1 VGGEARRSDVALNV
15 IMLGPPGAGKGT
27 QAERLARE
35 HGLPAISTGDM
46 LRDGIKQ
53 QLPLALQAKKK
64 MDRGELVDDETM
76 VGIVRERLAGA
87 DTKRGFVLDGFPRT
101 LFQGQALDEIVAERD
116 DGQLVVVDIVV
127 PEEELVRRLAAR
139 RICGKCGTN
148 ADAGDSVCQR
158 CGGMLVPRSDDDE
171 RVVRERLRVYTQ
183 QSKPL
188 VEYYRRRPTFRAIDG
203 AQLPDRVFQQIEAA
217 VQDAA
222 RAGARHSVGA
232 QG

>member
-1 VGGEARRSDVALNV
+1 VALNV

-27 QAERLARE
+27 QAERLARKR
-35 HGLPAISTGDM
+35 GVPRISTGDM

-53 QLPLALQAKKK
+53 QLPLALHAKDK

-76 VGIVRERLAGA
+76 VGIVRERLSRG
-87 DTKRGFVLDGFPRT
+87 DTKNGFVLDGFPRT
-101 LFQGQALDEIVAERD
+101 GFQGQALDEIMADR

-139 RICGKCGTN
+139 RICSACGTN
-148 ADAGDSVCQR
+148 ADSADSECRR

-171 RVVRERLRVYTQ
+171 RVVRERLKVYTQ

-188 VEYYRRRPTFRAIDG
+188 VDFYRNRPTFRVVDG
-203 AQLPDRVFQQIEAA
+203 TQSPDRVFQQIESAIQS
-217 VQDAA
+217 VL
-222 RAGARHSVGA
+222 AGAGHSVGA

>member
-1 VGGEARRSDVALNV
+1 VTLNV

-27 QAERLARE
+27 QAQRFAQQ
-35 HGLPAISTGDM
+35 HGIPKISTGDM

-53 QLPLALQAKKK
+53 ELPLALKAKEK

-76 VGIVRERLAGA
+76 VGLVRERLGRE
-87 DTKRGFVLDGFPRT
+87 DTTDGFVLDGFPRT
-101 LFQGQALDEIVAERD
+101 LIQGRALDEIMADRA
-116 DGQLVVVDIVV
+116 DGQLIVVDIVV

-139 RICGKCGTN
+139 RICSKCGSN
-148 ADAGDSVCQR
+148 ADPSDTVCRR
-158 CGGMLVPRSDDDE
+158 CGGELVLRSDDDE

-188 VEYYRRRPTFRAIDG
+188 VDYYRGRPTFRAING
-203 AQLPDRVFQQIEAA
+203 TQPPERVYQDLDEAIHN
-217 VQDAA
+217 AA

-232 QG
+232 RR

>member
-1 VGGEARRSDVALNV
+1 VAFNV

-27 QAERLARE
+27 QAERLARK
-35 HGLPAISTGDM
+35 HGVPRISTGDM

-53 QLPLALQAKKK
+53 RLPLALHAKDR

-76 VGIVRERLAGA
+76 VGIVRERLSRG
-87 DTKRGFVLDGFPRT
+87 DTKKGFVLDGFPRT
-101 LFQGQALDEIVAERD
+101 GLQAQALDEIMTDR

-139 RICGKCGTN
+139 RICSTCGTN
-148 ADAGDSVCQR
+148 ADTGDSECR
-158 CGGMLVPRSDDDE
+158 KCGGALVLRSDDDE
-171 RVVRERLRVYTQ
+171 RVVRERLKVYTQ

-188 VEYYRRRPTFRAIDG
+188 VDFYHNRPTFRVVDG
-203 AQLPDRVFQQIEAA
+203 AQSPDRVFQDLESA
-217 VQDAA
+217 VQSALAA
-222 RAGARHSVGA
+222 AGHSVGA

>member
-1 VGGEARRSDVALNV
+1 VALNL

-27 QAERLARE
+27 QAERLARK
-35 HGLPAISTGDM
+35 HGVPRISTGDM

-53 QLPLALQAKKK
+53 QLPLALHAKDK

-76 VGIVRERLAGA
+76 VGIVRERLSRS
-87 DTKRGFVLDGFPRT
+87 DTKKGFVLDGFPRT
-101 LFQGQALDEIVAERD
+101 GFQGQALDEIMADR

-139 RICGKCGTN
+139 RICSACGTN
-148 ADAGDSVCQR
+148 ADSGDSKCR
-158 CGGMLVPRSDDDE
+158 KCGGTLVPRSDDDE
-171 RVVRERLRVYTQ
+171 RVVRERLKVYTQ

-188 VEYYRRRPTFRAIDG
+188 VDFYCNRPTFRVVDG
-203 AQLPDRVFQQIEAA
+203 TQSPDRVFQQIESAIQS
-217 VQDAA
+217 VLA
-222 RAGARHSVGA
+222 RARHSVGA